1 MKQLDSRA
9 LRNRVL
15 TARGHMA
22 AIVAMM
28 DRGAPCAEI
37 LGQTRAVRG
46 AMIALHRALW
56 RAYLL
61 DSHCG
66 LRANNSTKR
75 AQAWKEL
82 RPLLSV
88 EREK

>member
-1 MKQLDSRA
+1 MKRLNSRD
-9 LRNRVL
+9 LRNRML

-28 DRGAPCAEI
+28 DCGAPCAEI

-46 AMIALHRALW
+46 AMRAVNRALW

-61 DSHCG
+61 DTHCG
-66 LRANNSTKR
+66 LRARNRNKR

-82 RPLLSV
+82 HALLIV